1 MYRWTAI
8 YRVTVRVLDSYDI
21 RVVERVKFVWTNS
34 GTWMRPKILD
44 LTLKLNRLAE
54 TDEKLDT
61 SIFHVNPR
69 P

>member
-1 MYRWTAI
+1 MY
-8 YRVTVRVLDSYDI
+8 RVLDSYDI

-61 SIFHVNPR
+61 SIIFHVDPR
-69 P
+69 PWDPDYKP